1 MKLIKSSLL
10 LFSVLLAV
18 TGCNQEPYP
27 SIGDGEF
34 VGTPRQEP
42 KPPDP
47 VPQPLPALA
56 ISLEDNYEFR
66 EGRFRKVQVR
76 VAVEEPGEAI
86 VKVEG
91 LPDGATFDEETL
103 SIDWTPG
110 FFMGNNP
117 SDPSIK
123 SRIYPVTVWLR
134 STALPKEQLRKT
146 INFIVFD
153 SPRNIGITTDRN
165 NSVSEGKKYSEEIKI
180 DNPDYPQG
188 PFKVL
193 YKDLPPN
200 MDLEEVDA
208 NTFRLK
214 FEPDFFHVKLTNQT
228 NGRLEYTGKLIVS
241 NPAGH
246 QVEKE
251 YKVTVRDERQSV
263 EIVDPP
269 KNYEQGLDAS
279 FQVTA
284 YDLNR
289 EVAPKIKLTS
299 NKPDFGDFS
308 VDLVENPN
316 SFSSTLNVFWKDIP
330 PRYNNT
336 VQTVEYEA
344 CVLSSAGSY
353 GNCKKSSTKI
363 KIVLKDRSPPSINRA
378 DWPSGE
384 LIYLG
389 FNETLRK
396 RVIVTDT
403 EDRRLTPDV
412 KIFPVEMRKY
422 VTWNA
427 NRDSLTMKFDKAG
440 VHQFNLVA
448 ISDYNM
454 MASESFIVEVFP
466 EKRKRTLLFAD
477 STRDPEVIFY
487 KERFKDSMDVMNP
500 AIQEVNLRNVSDRD
514 TLVITT
520 STLMDPSVKVEVN
533 NAINTIKNV
542 VIATS
547 LYENLPEE
555 FKEEMGSKYGLVVL
569 GRYSRIPEQGPLDG
583 KFLFTDPK
591 YFDQPTEKI
600 RLKKTTTSESFDP
613 VIFDTGL
620 DDSGKIC
627 KGVVGLSSNG
637 TLNLK
642 LGVSCSRIGGGKIT
656 FLGTEW
662 ADLMTTEE
670 DKLIPVK
677 WFNTLLNN
685 NF

>member
-1 MKLIKSSLL
+1 MKLMKT
-10 LFSVLLAV
+10 SVFLLAALLIV
-18 TGCNQEPYP
+18 TGCKQEPYP

-76 VAVEEPGEAI
+76 VAVEEPGEPI

-91 LPDGATFDEETL
+91 LPQGATFDEENL

-146 INFIVFD
+146 INFVVFD

-165 NSVSEGKKYSEEIKI
+165 NTIAEGSKYSKEIKI

-200 MDLEEVDA
+200 MELEEVDA
-208 NTFRLK
+208 NTFKLK

-251 YKVTVRDERQSV
+251 YKVTVRDERQGV

-299 NKPDFGDFS
+299 NKPEFGDFS

-344 CVLSSAGSY
+344 CVLSRAGTY

-363 KIVLKDRSPPSINRA
+363 RIVLKDRSPPTISRT

-396 RVIVTDT
+396 RVVVTDT

-412 KIFPVEMRKY
+412 KIFPEEMRKY
-422 VTWNA
+422 VSWNA
-427 NRDSLTMKFDKAG
+427 NRDSLTLRFDKAG

-448 ISDYNM
+448 TSAYNM

-466 EKRKRTLLFAD
+466 KNRKKTLLFAD
-477 STRDPEVIFY
+477 STRDAEVVFY
-487 KERFKDSMDVMNP
+487 KERFKDTMDVMNP
-500 AIQEVNLRNVSDRD
+500 AIQEINLRNVEDRD

-520 STLMDPSVKVEVN
+520 STLLDPSVKEEVYS
-533 NAINTIKNV
+533 AITTIKNV
-542 VIATS
+542 VIAS
-547 LYENLPEE
+547 PLYRNLPEK
-555 FKEEMGSKYGLVVL
+555 FLTEMVEVYDLKPV
-569 GRYSRIPEQGPLDG
+569 GRYNELPRLPALGEMKVVANS
-583 KFLFTDPK
+583 LFTVPK
-591 YFDQPTEKI
+591 KDIF
-600 RLKKTTTSESFDP
+600 LKGQTTIASKNP
-613 VIFDTGL
+613 MIFNAGL
-620 DDSGKIC
+620 DDPAKVC
-627 KGVVGLSSNG
+627 RGVIGLTEDGFNPFAIG
-637 TLNLK
+637 F
-642 LGVSCSRIGGGKIT
+642 SCSRKNGGKIVV
-656 FLGTEW
+656 LGTEW
-662 ADLMTTEE
+662 ADFLTQEQ
-670 DKLIPVK
+670 DKEIPVK
-677 WFNTLLNN
+677 WFNTLIKN